1 MGKIKVV
8 NLRKVYKQYPK
19 RTSRLIEWLSLGR
32 KRCHQTIEILK
43 GISFDVASGDSV
55 AILGVN
61 GAGKSTLLKIITG
74 TTSPTEGHVEL
85 SGKVSALLELG
96 MGFHPEFTG
105 RQNVYMSGQL
115 LGMST
120 DEISAHMESIVEF
133 SEIGD
138 YIDKPVRVYSSG
150 MQVRLA
156 FAVATSQR
164 PDILVVDEAL
174 SVGDSAFQRK
184 CYQRI
189 ESYREEGMTLL
200 FVTHDIETVKRICN
214 RAILIKSG
222 TIAAIGDAK
231 EICNLYEKEQSHA
244 QADASSTS
252 LPFCETV
259 YGNGK
264 ADISL
269 LSVNEQLDCTTYV
282 VDTDSELVFRFQ
294 VNVKTCIESI
304 VFSMM
309 IKTKDGVSL
318 YGINSID
325 NDIRFDLSRD
335 HHMVT
340 VRVKNTFAPGVYCL
354 NCGIRENIESEDY
367 LQRRMDC
374 ALINIIPGKF
384 SYVKHGVINTPYMIE
399 VSDKNE

>member
-19 RTSRLIEWLSLGR
+19 RTSRLVEWLSLGR
-32 KRCHQTIEILK
+32 KRCHNTIEILK

-120 DEISAHMESIVEF
+120 DEISAHMASIIEF
-133 SEIGD
+133 SEIGE

-164 PDILVVDEAL
+164 PDILIVDEAL

-184 CYQRI
+184 CFQRI

-231 EICNLYEKEQSHA
+231 EVSNQYEREQSQA
-244 QADASSTS
+244 QASASDASSP
-252 LPFCETV
+252 LCETV

-264 ADISL
+264 AEISL
-269 LSVNEQLDCTTYV
+269 LSVNDQPNRATYV
-282 VDTDSELVFRFQ
+282 IDTDSDLVFRFH
-294 VNVKTCIESI
+294 VSMKTRIESI

-325 NDIRFDLSRD
+325 DDIRFDLSRQE
-335 HHMVT
+335 HVLTVT
-340 VRVKNTFAPGVYCL
+340 VKNTFAPGMYCL
-354 NCGIRENIESEDY
+354 NCGIREDTGSEDY

-374 ALINIIPGKF
+374 ALINIIPGEF
-384 SYVKHGVINTPYMIE
+384 SYVKHGVINTPYQIE